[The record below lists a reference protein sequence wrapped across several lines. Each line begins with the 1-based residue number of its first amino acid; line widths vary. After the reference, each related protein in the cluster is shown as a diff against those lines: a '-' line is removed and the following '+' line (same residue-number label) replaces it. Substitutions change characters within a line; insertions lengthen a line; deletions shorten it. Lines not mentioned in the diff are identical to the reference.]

1 MEDTTASKQVPAV
14 MVELAKEVVLL
25 VTGVALVEV
34 AMSVST
40 VLVARFVVR
49 THWIVVVAAA
59 ISE

>member
-1 MEDTTASKQVPAV
+1 